1 MIFQIYLRLT
11 DDNSVWRK
19 VASLFKEFNEY
30 LEAAKIQGFTWDKSK
45 YEIVDEQSETQKIIE
60 ISFDKNIYLIL
71 AVRYKELFQGEEGGS
86 GDESVPFELSGY
98 LTEIDTGKIDA
109 DYMNSRFEKYLKVL
123 EADGVSKEF
132 VEEALNDL
140 HKSFASLTQEQQ
152 KYANIFLHDVQRGD
166 IKVDKDKSIM
176 DYITEYQTKASND
189 RISRIA
195 DTFGLDETK
204 IRNIMNLHVNKSNI
218 NEYGRF
224 DDLKSTV
231 DKKKA
236 REYFEKVEGRK
247 IKPFEVNMMIDEYLR
262 NFILD
267 DTFEIM

>member
-1 MIFQIYLRLT
+1 
-11 DDNSVWRK
+11 
-19 VASLFKEFNEY
+19 
-30 LEAAKIQGFTWDKSK
+30 
-45 YEIVDEQSETQKIIE
+45 
-60 ISFDKNIYLIL
+60 
-71 AVRYKELFQGEEGGS
+71 
-86 GDESVPFELSGY
+86 
-98 LTEIDTGKIDA
+98 
-109 DYMNSRFEKYLKVL
+109 
-123 EADGVSKEF
+123 
-132 VEEALNDL
+132 
-140 HKSFASLTQEQQ
+140 
-152 KYANIFLHDVQRGD
+152 
-166 IKVDKDKSIM
+166 M

-189 RISRIA
+189 RISRIV

-204 IRNIMNLHVNKSNI
+204 LRNIMNLHVNKSNL

>member
-1 MIFQIYLRLT
+1 
-11 DDNSVWRK
+11 
-19 VASLFKEFNEY
+19 
-30 LEAAKIQGFTWDKSK
+30 
-45 YEIVDEQSETQKIIE
+45 
-60 ISFDKNIYLIL
+60 
-71 AVRYKELFQGEEGGS
+71 
-86 GDESVPFELSGY
+86 
-98 LTEIDTGKIDA
+98 
-109 DYMNSRFEKYLKVL
+109 MNSRFEKYLKVL